1 MDFARCPAVS
11 PAGHFLFPAPAP
23 AASTSGVAAK
33 PNIYAIVGSDDGR
46 VKEEALRLHRELTG
60 GVDDGFT
67 HETIEGTADNSE
79 GAFQICRS
87 VVEALQTLPFFGEKV
102 VWLKNASFLLD
113 DVTGRSE
120 RTLSGVESLKEC
132 LEAGLAPGI
141 VFLLSATG
149 IDKRR
154 AFWKFLEKSAQ
165 VKAFDK
171 IDTSRDGWQ
180 DEVAAVVEKKA
191 KELGLRFEGDALEL
205 FIMLAGEATRQ
216 IGNELEKIDL
226 YLGPDRRE
234 VTPDDVR
241 KMVPLSRAGV
251 VFEIGNALQNGNAA
265 RALELID
272 QQLERGE
279 NAIGLMRASII
290 PTVRNLFMA
299 KVLSE
304 KKLPTRNYRDFAAAI
319 DRLPEMERLWLP
331 QKKAGGVNVYPLF
344 LCLRGAEQFTL
355 DGLRGAMESA
365 LKADRSL
372 VTTGLDHRL
381 VLHRLVAEVTAAARK
396 R

>member
-1 MDFARCPAVS
+1 
-11 PAGHFLFPAPAP
+11 LFPAPAP
-23 AASTSGVAAK
+23 AAYTSGVAVKAST
-33 PNIYAIVGSDDGR
+33 NIYAIVGSDDGR

-60 GVDDGFT
+60 GNDDGFT

-87 VVEALQTLPFFGEKV
+87 VVEALLTLPFFGEKV

-120 RTLSGVESLKEC
+120 RTLSGVESLKNC
-132 LEAGLAPGI
+132 LEAGLPNGI
-141 VFLLSATG
+141 TFLLSATG

-154 AFWKFLEKSAQ
+154 AFWKFLEKGAQ

-180 DEVAAVVEKKA
+180 EEVAALVEKRA
-191 KELGLRFEGDALEL
+191 KELGLQFVGEALEL

-234 VTPDDVR
+234 VTTEDVR
-241 KMVPLSRAGV
+241 RMVPMSRAGV
-251 VFEIGNALQNGNAA
+251 VFEIGNALQNGDAA

-344 LCLRGAEQFTL
+344 LCLRGADQFTL
-355 DGLRGAMESA
+355 DGLRRAMESA

-381 VLHRLVAEVTAAARK
+381 VLHRLVAEITAAASRK

>member
-1 MDFARCPAVS
+1 M
-11 PAGHFLFPAPAP
+11 
-23 AASTSGVAAK
+23 AAT

-87 VVEALQTLPFFGEKV
+87 VVEALQTMPFFGDGKV
-102 VWLKNASFLLD
+102 VWLKNASFLVD
-113 DVTGRSE
+113 DITGKSE
-120 RTLSGVESLKEC
+120 RTQSGVESLKDC
-132 LEAGLAPGI
+132 LQAGLGKGV

-154 AFWKFLEKSAQ
+154 AFWKFLEKNAT

-180 DEVAAVVEKKA
+180 EQVAALVSKRA
-191 KELGLRFEGDALEL
+191 KDLGLRFEGEALEL
-205 FIMLAGEATRQ
+205 FVMLAGEATRQ

-226 YLGPDRRE
+226 YLGPERRE

-251 VFEIGNALQNGNAA
+251 VFEIGNALQNGNAS

-279 NAIGLMRASII
+279 SAIGLMRASII

-304 KKLPTRNYRDFAAAI
+304 KKLPTHNYNAFAAAV
-319 DRLPEMERLWLP
+319 DRLPAVERMWLP
-331 QKKAGGVNVYPLF
+331 QKKTGGPNDKKTGGSNKKETETTSDKKAGGVNVYPLF
-344 LCLRGAEQFTL
+344 LCLKGAGQFTM
-355 DGLRGAMESA
+355 DGLRGALESA
-365 LKADRSL
+365 LNADRSL

-381 VLHRLVAEVTAAARK
+381 VLHRLVAELTAAARK

>member
-1 MDFARCPAVS
+1 M
-11 PAGHFLFPAPAP
+11 
-23 AASTSGVAAK
+23 AAT

-60 GVDDGFT
+60 GNDDGFT
-67 HETIEGTADNSE
+67 HEMIEGTADNVE

-87 VVEALQTLPFFGEKV
+87 VVEALQTMPFFGDGKV
-102 VWLKNASFLLD
+102 VWLKNASFLID

-120 RTLSGVESLKEC
+120 RTLSGVESLKDC
-132 LEAGLAPGI
+132 LEAGLGKGV

-154 AFWKFLEKSAQ
+154 AFWKFLEKNA
-165 VKAFDK
+165 VVRVFDK

-180 DEVAAVVEKKA
+180 EEVADLVA
-191 KELGLRFEGDALEL
+191 KRARDLGLRFEPEALEL
-205 FIMLAGEATRQ
+205 FVMLAGEATRQ

-226 YLGPDRRE
+226 YLGPERRE

-241 KMVPLSRAGV
+241 KMVPLSRAGI
-251 VFEIGNALQNGNAA
+251 VFEIGNALQNGNAS

-299 KVLSE
+299 KVLAE
-304 KKLPTRNYRDFAAAI
+304 KKLPARDYKGFAAAL
-319 DRLPEMERLWLP
+319 DRLPAIERMWLP

-344 LCLRGAEQFTL
+344 LCLRGAEKFTME
-355 DGLRGAMESA
+355 GLRGAMESA

-381 VLHRLVAEVTAAARK
+381 VLHRLVAELTAAARK

>member
-1 MDFARCPAVS
+1 
-11 PAGHFLFPAPAP
+11 LFPAPAP
-23 AASTSGVAAK
+23 AAYTSGVAAK
-33 PNIYAIVGSDDGR
+33 PNIFAIVGSDDGR

-60 GVDDGFT
+60 GNDDGFT
-67 HETIEGTADNSE
+67 HETIDGNADNSD
-79 GAFQICRS
+79 GAFDICRA
-87 VVEALQTLPFFGEKV
+87 VVESLLTLPFFGGDKV
-102 VWLKNASFLLD
+102 VWLKNANFLVD
-113 DVTGRSE
+113 DRTGSSE
-120 RTLSGVESLKEC
+120 RTQSGIEMLKGALES
-132 LEAGLAPGI
+132 GLGGGV

-154 AFWKFLEKSAQ
+154 AFWKFLEKNAQ
-165 VKAFDK
+165 VRAFDK
-171 IDTSRDGWQ
+171 IDTSKDGWQ

-191 KELGLRFEGDALEL
+191 GELGLQFGDDALEL

-234 VTPDDVR
+234 VTTDDVR
-241 KMVPLSRAGV
+241 RMVPLSRAGV

-272 QQLERGE
+272 HQLERGE

-304 KKLPTRNYRDFAAAI
+304 KKLPTRNYRDFAAAL
-319 DRLPEMERLWLP
+319 DRLPEIERMWLP

-344 LCLRGAEQFTL
+344 LCLRGAEAFTM

>member
-1 MDFARCPAVS
+1 M
-11 PAGHFLFPAPAP
+11 
-23 AASTSGVAAK
+23 AAK
-33 PNIYAIVGSDDGR
+33 PNIFAVVGSDDGR
-46 VKEEALRLHRELTG
+46 VKEETLRLHRELTG
-60 GVDDGFT
+60 GNDDGFT
-67 HETIEGTADNSE
+67 HETIDGTADNSE

-87 VVEALQTLPFFGEKV
+87 VVEALQTLPFFGGEKV
-102 VWLKNASFLLD
+102 VWLKNATFLLD

-120 RTLSGVESLKEC
+120 RTLSGVESLKDC
-132 LEAGLAPGI
+132 LEAGLGGGV
-141 VFLLSATG
+141 VFLMSATG

-154 AFWKFLEKSAQ
+154 AFWKFLEKAAQ
-165 VKAFDK
+165 VKVFDK

-180 DEVAAVVEKKA
+180 DEVASLVEKRSR
-191 KELGLRFEGDALEL
+191 ELGLKFGPEALEL
-205 FIMLAGEATRQ
+205 FVMLAGEATRQ

-272 QQLERGE
+272 RQLERGE

-299 KVLSE
+299 KVLAD
-304 KKLPTRNYRDFAAAI
+304 KKLPGRNYRDFAAAV
-319 DRLPEMERLWLP
+319 DRLPEVERMWLP

-344 LCLRGAEQFTL
+344 LCLAGAAKFTL

-365 LKADRSL
+365 LKADRAL

-381 VLHRLVAEVTAAARK
+381 VLHRLVAEITAAGK
-396 R
+396 K

>member
-1 MDFARCPAVS
+1 M
-11 PAGHFLFPAPAP
+11 
-23 AASTSGVAAK
+23 AAK

-60 GVDDGFT
+60 GTDDGFT

-79 GAFQICRS
+79 GAFQLCRS

-102 VWLKNASFLLD
+102 VWLKNASFLAD

-120 RTLSGVESLKEC
+120 RTQSGVESLKKC
-132 LEAGLAPGI
+132 LEAGLGNNT

-154 AFWKFLEKSAQ
+154 AFWKFLEKAAQ
-165 VKAFDK
+165 VKVFDK

-180 DEVAAVVEKKA
+180 DEVAALVEKRA
-191 KELGLRFEGDALEL
+191 KELGLSFAPDALEL

-304 KKLPTRNYRDFAAAI
+304 KKLPARNYRDFAAAL
-319 DRLPEMERLWLP
+319 DRLPEIERLWLP

-344 LCLRGAEQFTL
+344 LCLRGAEAFTM
-355 DGLRGAMESA
+355 DGLRRAMASA

-381 VLHRLVAEVTAAARK
+381 VLHRLVAEITAAARRK
-396 R
+396 

>member
-1 MDFARCPAVS
+1 M
-11 PAGHFLFPAPAP
+11 
-23 AASTSGVAAK
+23 AAT

-60 GVDDGFT
+60 GNDDGFT

-79 GAFQICRS
+79 GAFRICRS
-87 VVEALQTLPFFGEKV
+87 VVEALQTMPFFGDGKV
-102 VWLKNASFLLD
+102 VWLKNASFLVD
-113 DVTGRSE
+113 DITGKSE
-120 RTLSGVESLKEC
+120 RTQSGVESLKDC
-132 LEAGLAPGI
+132 LQAGLGKGV

-154 AFWKFLEKSAQ
+154 AFWKFLEKNAA
-165 VKAFDK
+165 VRIFDK

-180 DEVAAVVEKKA
+180 EEVAGLVSKRA
-191 KELGLRFEGDALEL
+191 KDLGLRFEGEALEL
-205 FIMLAGEATRQ
+205 FVMLAGEATRQ

-226 YLGPDRRE
+226 FLGPERRE

-251 VFEIGNALQNGNAA
+251 VFEIGNALQNGNAS

-304 KKLPTRNYRDFAAAI
+304 KKLPTHNYNAFAAAV
-319 DRLPEMERLWLP
+319 DRLTAVERMWLP
-331 QKKAGGVNVYPLF
+331 QKKTGGPNDKKTGGSNKKETETKSDKKAGGVNVYPLF
-344 LCLRGAEQFTL
+344 LCLKGAGQFTMA
-355 DGLRGAMESA
+355 GLRGAMESA
-365 LKADRSL
+365 LHADRSL

-381 VLHRLVAEVTAAARK
+381 VLHRLVAELTAAARK

>member
-1 MDFARCPAVS
+1 MHV
-11 PAGHFLFPAPAP
+11 L
-23 AASTSGVAAK
+23 
-33 PNIYAIVGSDDGR
+33 VGNDDGR
-46 VKEEALRLHRELTG
+46 LKEEALRLHRELTG
-60 GVDDGFT
+60 GSDDGFS
-67 HETIEGTADNSE
+67 HETIDGNADNSE

-87 VVEALQTLPFFGEKV
+87 VVGALQTLPFFGGKV
-102 VWLKNASFLLD
+102 VWLKNANFLLD

-120 RTLSGVESLKEC
+120 RTQSGVESLRAC
-132 LEAGLAPGI
+132 LEGGLAPGI
-141 VFLLSATG
+141 VFLMSATG

-154 AFWKFLEKSAQ
+154 VFWKFLEKHAQ
-165 VKAFDK
+165 VRVFDK

-180 DEVAAVVEKKA
+180 DQVAALVESKA
-191 KELGLRFEGDALEL
+191 AALGLSFAGDALEL

-251 VFEIGNALQNGNAA
+251 VFEIGNALQNGDAA

-272 QQLERGE
+272 HQLERGE
-279 NAIGLMRASII
+279 SAIALMRASVI

-304 KKLPTRNYRDFAAAI
+304 KKLPSRNYSEFAGAL
-319 DRLPEMERLWLP
+319 DRLPEIERLWLP
-331 QKKAGGVNVYPLF
+331 QKKAGGVSVYPLF
-344 LCLRGAEQFTL
+344 LSLRGAARFTL
-355 DGLRGAMESA
+355 DGLRRAMEAA
-365 LKADRSL
+365 LHADRSL

-381 VLHRLVAEVTAAARK
+381 VLHRLIAEVTAASKPR
-396 R
+396 

>member
-1 MDFARCPAVS
+1 M
-11 PAGHFLFPAPAP
+11 
-23 AASTSGVAAK
+23 AATS
-33 PNIYAIVGSDDGR
+33 NIYAIVGSDDGR

-67 HETIEGTADNSE
+67 HEMIEGTADNSE

-87 VVEALQTLPFFGEKV
+87 VVEALQTMPFFGNGKV
-102 VWLKNASFLLD
+102 VWLKNASFLID

-120 RTLSGVESLKEC
+120 RTLSGVESLKDC
-132 LEAGLAPGI
+132 LEAGLGKGV

-154 AFWKFLEKSAQ
+154 AFWKFLDKNAA
-165 VKAFDK
+165 VRTFDK
-171 IDTSRDGWQ
+171 IDTSREGWQ
-180 DEVAAVVEKKA
+180 DQVADLVTKRA
-191 KELGLRFEGDALEL
+191 KDLGLRFEGEALEL
-205 FIMLAGEATRQ
+205 FVMLAGEATRQ

-234 VTPDDVR
+234 VTVEDVR
-241 KMVPLSRAGV
+241 HMVPLSRAGI
-251 VFEIGNALQNGNAA
+251 VFEIGNALQSGNAS

-299 KVLSE
+299 KVLAE
-304 KKLPTRNYRDFAAAI
+304 KKLPSRNYNEFAAAL

-344 LCLRGAEQFTL
+344 LCLRGASAFSME
-355 DGLRGAMESA
+355 GLRGAMESA

-396 R
+396 K

>member
-1 MDFARCPAVS
+1 
-11 PAGHFLFPAPAP
+11 
-23 AASTSGVAAK
+23 VAAK

-60 GVDDGFT
+60 GIDDGFT
-67 HETIEGTADNSE
+67 HETIDGNADNVE
-79 GAFQICRS
+79 GAFQICRA
-87 VVEALQTLPFFGEKV
+87 VVEALQTMPFFGDGKV
-102 VWLKNASFLLD
+102 VWLKNASFLID

-120 RTLSGVESLKEC
+120 RTLSGVESLKST
-132 LEAGLAPGI
+132 LEAGLGKGV

-154 AFWKFLEKSAQ
+154 AFWKFLEKNAT
-165 VKAFDK
+165 VRTFDK

-180 DEVAAVVEKKA
+180 DEVADLVSKRARD
-191 KELGLRFEGDALEL
+191 LGLRFEPEALEL
-205 FIMLAGEATRQ
+205 FVMLAGEATRQ

-241 KMVPLSRAGV
+241 KMVPLSRAGI
-251 VFEIGNALQNGNAA
+251 VFEIGNALQNGRAS

-279 NAIGLMRASII
+279 SAIALMRASMI

-299 KVLSE
+299 KLLLQ
-304 KKLPTRNYRDFAAAI
+304 KKLPFGNKFAFVKALGH
-319 DRLPEMERLWLP
+319 LPETEQLWLP
-331 QKKAGGVNVYPLF
+331 RTKAGGINGWGIF
-344 LCLRGAEQFTL
+344 ECLRGAEKFTME
-355 DGLRGAMESA
+355 GLRGAMESA

-381 VLHRLVAEVTAAARK
+381 VLHRLVAELTAAARK

>member
-1 MDFARCPAVS
+1 MD
-11 PAGHFLFPAPAP
+11 
-23 AASTSGVAAK
+23 
-33 PNIYAIVGSDDGR
+33 
-46 VKEEALRLHRELTG
+46 
-60 GVDDGFT
+60 
-67 HETIEGTADNSE
+67 
-79 GAFQICRS
+79 
-87 VVEALQTLPFFGEKV
+87 
-102 VWLKNASFLLD
+102 
-113 DVTGRSE
+113 
-120 RTLSGVESLKEC
+120 SLKAC
-132 LEAGLAPGI
+132 LEAGLGNGV

-154 AFWKFLEKSAQ
+154 AFWKFLDKNAQ
-165 VKAFDK
+165 VKVFDK
-171 IDTSRDGWQ
+171 IDTSREGWQ
-180 DEVAAVVEKKA
+180 EEVADLVEKKA
-191 KELGLRFEGDALEL
+191 RDLGLKFGPEALEL
-205 FIMLAGEATRQ
+205 FVMLAGEATRQ

-234 VTPDDVR
+234 VTVDDVR
-241 KMVPLSRAGV
+241 RMVPLSRAGV
-251 VFEIGNALQNGNAA
+251 VFEIGNALQHGNAA

-299 KVLSE
+299 KVLAE
-304 KKLPTRNYRDFAAAI
+304 KRLPTRNYKDFAAAL

-344 LCLRGAEQFTL
+344 LSLRSAEAFSME
-355 DGLRGAMESA
+355 GLRGAMESA
-365 LKADRSL
+365 LRADRSL

-381 VLHRLVAEVTAAARK
+381 VLHRLVAEVTAGARK

>member
-1 MDFARCPAVS
+1 M
-11 PAGHFLFPAPAP
+11 
-23 AASTSGVAAK
+23 AAK

-60 GVDDGFT
+60 GNDDGFT
-67 HETIEGTADNSE
+67 HEMIDGTADNVES
-79 GAFQICRS
+79 AFQICRA
-87 VVEALQTLPFFGEKV
+87 VVEALLTMPFFGDGKV
-102 VWLKNASFLLD
+102 VWLRNANFLID

-120 RTLSGVESLKEC
+120 RTLSGVESLKDC
-132 LEAGLAPGI
+132 LEAGLGKGV
-141 VFLLSATG
+141 VFLLSASG

-154 AFWKFLEKSAQ
+154 AFWKFLEKNAT
-165 VKAFDK
+165 VRVLDK
-171 IDTSRDGWQ
+171 IDTSREGWQ
-180 DEVAAVVEKKA
+180 EAVGEIVAGRARD
-191 KELGLRFEGDALEL
+191 LGLRFEPEALEL

-226 YLGPDRRE
+226 YLGPDRRL

-241 KMVPLSRAGV
+241 KMVPLSRAGI
-251 VFEIGNALQNGNAA
+251 VFEIGNALQNGRAG

-272 QQLERGE
+272 QQLESGE

-290 PTVRNLFMA
+290 PTLRNLFMA

-304 KKLPTRNYRDFAAAI
+304 KKLPARDYKGFAAAL
-319 DRLPEMERLWLP
+319 DRLPEIERMWLP

-344 LCLRGAEQFTL
+344 LCLRGAEKFTME
-355 DGLRGAMESA
+355 GLRGVMESA

-372 VTTGLDHRL
+372 VSTGLDHRL
-381 VLHRLVAEVTAAARK
+381 VLHRLVAELTAAVRK
-396 R
+396 K

>member
-1 MDFARCPAVS
+1 M
-11 PAGHFLFPAPAP
+11 
-23 AASTSGVAAK
+23 AAK
-33 PNIYAIVGSDDGR
+33 PNIFAIVGSDDGR

-60 GVDDGFT
+60 GNDDGFT
-67 HETIEGTADNSE
+67 HEMIDGTADNSE

-87 VVEALQTLPFFGEKV
+87 VVEALQTMPFFGGEKV
-102 VWLKNASFLLD
+102 VWLKNATFLID

-120 RTLSGVESLKEC
+120 RTLSGVDSLKAC
-132 LEAGLAPGI
+132 LEAGLGNGV

-154 AFWKFLEKSAQ
+154 AFWKFLDKNAQ
-165 VKAFDK
+165 VKVFDK
-171 IDTSRDGWQ
+171 IDTSREGWQ
-180 DEVAAVVEKKA
+180 EEVADLVEKKA
-191 KELGLRFEGDALEL
+191 RDLGLKFGPEALEL
-205 FIMLAGEATRQ
+205 FVMLAGEATRQ

-234 VTPDDVR
+234 VTVDDVR
-241 KMVPLSRAGV
+241 RMVPLSRAGV
-251 VFEIGNALQNGNAA
+251 VFEIGNALQHGNAA

-299 KVLSE
+299 KVLAE
-304 KKLPTRNYRDFAAAI
+304 KRLPTRNYKDYAAAL

-344 LCLRGAEQFTL
+344 LSLRGAEAFSME
-355 DGLRGAMESA
+355 GLRGAMESA
-365 LKADRSL
+365 LRADRSL

-381 VLHRLVAEVTAAARK
+381 VLHRLVAEVTAGARK

>member
-1 MDFARCPAVS
+1 M
-11 PAGHFLFPAPAP
+11 
-23 AASTSGVAAK
+23 AAT

-60 GVDDGFT
+60 GNDDGFT

-79 GAFQICRS
+79 GAFRICRS
-87 VVEALQTLPFFGEKV
+87 VVEALQTMPFFGDGKV
-102 VWLKNASFLLD
+102 VWLKNASFLVD
-113 DVTGRSE
+113 DITGKSE
-120 RTLSGVESLKEC
+120 RTQSGVESLKDC
-132 LEAGLAPGI
+132 LQAGLGKGV

-154 AFWKFLEKSAQ
+154 AFWKFLEKNAA
-165 VKAFDK
+165 VRIFDK

-180 DEVAAVVEKKA
+180 EEVAGLVSKRA
-191 KELGLRFEGDALEL
+191 KDLGLRFEGEALEL
-205 FIMLAGEATRQ
+205 FVMLAGEATRQ

-226 YLGPDRRE
+226 FLGPERRE

-251 VFEIGNALQNGNAA
+251 VFEIGNALQNGNAS

-279 NAIGLMRASII
+279 SAIGLMRASII

-304 KKLPTRNYRDFAAAI
+304 KKLPTHNYNAFAAAV
-319 DRLPEMERLWLP
+319 DRLTAVERMWLP
-331 QKKAGGVNVYPLF
+331 QKKTGGPNDKKTGGSNKKETETKSDKKAGGVNVYPLF
-344 LCLRGAEQFTL
+344 LCLKGAGQFTMA
-355 DGLRGAMESA
+355 GLRGAMESA
-365 LKADRSL
+365 LHADRSL

-381 VLHRLVAEVTAAARK
+381 VLHRLVAELTAAARK